1 MCLVTNLAKIKV
13 ATRDIKCYKVFQTF
27 SSLTGSERATAIHRN
42 GRLAFEPDT
51 LVSPYQ
57 FSKYEIGKEYMA
69 PNFDDYRLG
78 LNHHISDLT
87 INGDLTISENAIHTY
102 RNKKWAKKCATF
114 LRGCDI
120 PKSGIVIV
128 ECVIP
133 KGASYAL
140 GRTGGYLENDNS
152 YASEKLILKA
162 IVPAEKK

>member
-1 MCLVTNLAKIKV
+1 MCLVTNLTKIKV

-27 SSLTGSERATAIHRN
+27 SSLTGSERASAIHRN
-42 GRLAFEPDT
+42 GRGAFESDT

-57 FSKYEIGKEYMA
+57 FYKYEIGKEYMA
-69 PNFDDYRLG
+69 PNFDDYGLG
-78 LNHHISDLT
+78 LNHHSDLT

-102 RNKKWAKKCATF
+102 RNKKWAKKCAAF

-120 PKSGIVIV
+120 PKSSVVIV

-133 KGASYAL
+133 EGSSYAL
-140 GRTGGYLENDNS
+140 GKTGQYIENDNS

-162 IVPAEKK
+162 IVPEEKK